1 MEIKVTSC
9 SWCIFRINTHCR
21 LDEDIPMKSIR
32 KSLNIGDKNTPSEC
46 PLIKGE
52 VTVKLELTQNPSNEG

>member
-9 SWCIFRINTHCR
+9 RTCIFRRGWECVMAESISTNTMDKSREDPR
-21 LDEDIPMKSIR
+21 LH
-32 KSLNIGDKNTPSEC
+32 PSEC

-52 VTVKLELTQNPSNEG
+52 VTVKLELTQNPPSES